1 MHSLRALFPYHDQEH
16 TPSIDRASAQDTH
29 SIKKSATVREPA
41 THLPE
46 IDVAEKMAKD
56 DLHITK
62 TPFPIKSAST
72 SGKSTKGTSLTSI
85 REVSE
90 GSNRVETTMRRIND
104 EISELEDQS
113 VNIFTEVKKIGYIVS
128 IMNARQNELICKLE
142 RIEELLQN
150 SSIK

>member
-16 TPSIDRASAQDTH
+16 TPTIDRARAQDTH
-29 SIKKSATVREPA
+29 SIKKSATVHEPA

-46 IDVAEKMAKD
+46 LVVAEKIAKD

-62 TPFPIKSAST
+62 TPFP

-85 REVSE
+85 REASVA
-90 GSNRVETTMRRIND
+90 SNGVETPMRRIND

-128 IMNARQNELICKLE
+128 IMNARQNEFICKLE